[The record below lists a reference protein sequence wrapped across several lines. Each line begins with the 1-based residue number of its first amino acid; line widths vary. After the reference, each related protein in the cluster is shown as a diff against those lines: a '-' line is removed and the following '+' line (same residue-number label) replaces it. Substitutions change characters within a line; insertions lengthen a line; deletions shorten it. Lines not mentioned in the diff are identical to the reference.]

1 VFEASATAVI
11 AWSLAALV
19 VAGLVIVA
27 ARRRSRAAGES
38 GPGPAGGRGGPA
50 RELLLLVAASAVVFA
65 VTGALVATH
74 RTQAWDV
81 SVLRLA
87 ARHQRSGAVDL
98 ATAVTTLGALPVV
111 LALLAAALL
120 LLLLQRKRRQAAF
133 VLAAALLAMA
143 CGGLGKVAFDRPHPK
158 VFSSG
163 HDWSFLT
170 GSGSAWAF
178 PSGHTTAISGLAA
191 ALVVVLWPTRWRYPA
206 VALAVLVCAGVGV
219 TRVYLGA
226 HFPTDVIAGWALA
239 LAAVGAVRLAF
250 GDPAGA

>member
-1 VFEASATAVI
+1 MFEASATAVI

-27 ARRRSRAAGES
+27 ARRRSRAAGGGGAGSVAGVE
-38 GPGPAGGRGGPA
+38 PASR
-50 RELLLLVAASAVVFA
+50 LLLVVVAAAAAVFA
-65 VTGALVATH
+65 ATGALVAAH

-87 ARHQRSGAVDL
+87 ARHQQSGAVDV

-120 LLLLQRKRRQAAF
+120 VLLFRRKRRQAAF

-191 ALVVVLWPTRWRYPA
+191 TLVVVLWPTRWRYPA
-206 VALAVLVCAGVGV
+206 LALAVLVCAGVGI